1 MNNQRSLLFDLPA
14 NFVIPTYLQVITPN
28 RTTAK
33 TLRVA
38 HLSLEN
44 LAETIVRQQG
54 IRLASSL
61 LSYRL
66 LRQTLQEVL
75 RPRDIEGTIKRF
87 FPAIKELLQ
96 TELDLTTLAQYS
108 SVRLRQLATITSVY
122 QQKLR
127 AKKCIDCAELFW
139 QAAKTNNYQKSY
151 LFYGYFYPSHDELAF
166 IDAVAGDSSI
176 LILPTGE
183 EDIFA
188 ANRQGIK
195 FLTAR
200 GWDCRGIN
208 LTLKELENKTLTS
221 KNQVNNQIS
230 SKKHTNTIFKT
241 TEANNYQINNDSIGK
256 QLQQCFLHP
265 QPLPEKVSLQVYPN
279 LEAEVRGILTQVK
292 SLLNQGVSAK
302 EIVLVA
308 RDEQLYGTTLL
319 DIAWEYNLPLR
330 ALYAIGLEH
339 TRMGAWLKLLLE
351 VIETNFPFETTAKL
365 LSHPLARQLPGEIWQ
380 QAKLKHPETFSA
392 WQELGVD
399 LSLLQLPKRN
409 RRDEW
414 VQLLQNILEQFQL
427 RQQGKHWAREIVAFY
442 KIQEALVQLAQPEA
456 EILTQTAFFQDVRD
470 TLALLTVPAQPGRGG
485 IELHTPL
492 SLLGAKYNYV
502 FVLGMGEGIF
512 PTNITSDSILDFF
525 ERKQLVKQG
534 FPIETAVTITN
545 REALAFYSLLAV
557 PQIKIIFS
565 YPQSIKQESI
575 LPSPYLT
582 RLGLKLTSL
591 PNLPVASLEKAR
603 QVYLHQPTKLKDLTI
618 KHIIKAWQVEQTR
631 ETATVADEYD
641 GLIGI
646 PLDSNNLVFSASQ
659 LTQLGQC
666 PFKWFAYRL
675 LKLRELPEA
684 ELDLSTIS
692 RGNLYHRCLELSLEK
707 IKTAA
712 DLAEFNLQQLEQAFL
727 QVEQELNLVQLPAWQ
742 TRRKE
747 HLDLLYLNLIT
758 PEFLPAEREVVARE
772 TEFNLKWHGLQIK
785 GKIDRIDRTATGLV
799 IVDYKTSSTTP
810 LGIKDEKGKA
820 SLDIQLPLYQTAI
833 EQSFL
838 EQSVD
843 AIYYS
848 LTKRK
853 KISSAKRNPEQ
864 LAAFA
869 EKVQFNLQ
877 QGYYPVS
884 PDLEQKACQYCAFDL
899 VCRKGD
905 RLQRKSIN

>member
-1 MNNQRSLLFDLPA
+1 MNNHRSLLFNLPA
-14 NFVIPTYLQVITPN
+14 NFSLPTHLQIITPS

-33 TLRVA
+33 TLGVA
-38 HLSLEN
+38 HISLEN
-44 LAETIVRQQG
+44 LAENIIRQQG

-75 RPRDIEGTIKRF
+75 RPKDIEGTIKKY
-87 FPAIKELLQ
+87 FPAIKELLS
-96 TELDLTTLAQYS
+96 TELDLITFAQSS
-108 SVRLRQLATITSVY
+108 SVRVRQLATITGIY

-127 AKKCIDCAELFW
+127 AKRYIDCAELCW

-166 IDAVAGDSSI
+166 IDAIAGNHSI
-176 LILPTGE
+176 LILVLPTGK
-183 EDIFA
+183 EDIFTS
-188 ANRQGIK
+188 NREGIE

-200 GWDCRGIN
+200 GWHCREAK
-208 LTLKELENKTLTS
+208 LMP
-221 KNQVNNQIS
+221 Q
-230 SKKHTNTIFKT
+230 TNT
-241 TEANNYQINNDSIGK
+241 NSIGK
-256 QLQQCFLHP
+256 QLQQCFLHQ
-265 QPLPEKVSLQVYPN
+265 QPLPQGISLQVYPN
-279 LEAEVRGILTQVK
+279 LETEVRDILTQVK

-302 EIVLVA
+302 EIVIVA

-319 DIAWEYNLPLR
+319 DTAWEYNLPLR

-380 QAKLKHPETFSA
+380 QAKLKHPQTFSA

-427 RQQGKHWAREIVAFY
+427 RQQGKRWAREIVAFY

-512 PTNITSDSILDFF
+512 PAAITSDSILDFF

-534 FPIETAVTITN
+534 FRIETAVTKTN
-545 REALAFYSLLAV
+545 REALAFYSFLAV
-557 PQIKIIFS
+557 PQTKIIFS
-565 YPQSIKQESI
+565 YPQLIKQESI
-575 LPSPYLT
+575 LPSHYLT
-582 RLGLKLTSL
+582 RLGLKPSSL

-603 QVYLHQPTKLKDLTI
+603 QVYLHQPTKLKDFTI
-618 KHIIKAWQVEQTR
+618 KHIVKAWQVEQNR
-631 ETATVADEYD
+631 EVATVADEYD
-641 GLIGI
+641 GFIGI
-646 PLDSNNLVFSASQ
+646 PLESNNLVFSASQ

-675 LKLRELPEA
+675 LKLKELPEA

-712 DLAEFNLQQLEQAFL
+712 DLAEFNLQQLEQAFI
-727 QVEQELNLVQLPAWQ
+727 QVEQELNLLELPAWQ
-742 TRRKE
+742 ARRQE
-747 HLDLLYLNLIT
+747 HLELLYLNLIT
-758 PEFLPAEREVVARE
+758 PEFLPEEREIVSRE
-772 TEFNLKWHGLQIK
+772 SKFKIEWHGLQIK
-785 GKIDRIDRTATGLV
+785 GKIDRIDRTTTGLV
-799 IVDYKTSSTTP
+799 ILDYKTSSTTP
-810 LGIKDEKGKA
+810 LGIKDEEGKA
-820 SLDIQLPLYQTAI
+820 SLDLQLPLYQAAI
-833 EQSFL
+833 EQCFQD
-838 EQSVD
+838 QSVE

-853 KISSAKRNPEQ
+853 KIASAKRNSEQ
-864 LAAFA
+864 LANFA
-869 EKVQFNLQ
+869 EKVQLNLQ
-877 QGYYPVS
+877 KGYYPVA
-884 PDLEQKACQYCAFDL
+884 PDLEQKVCQYCDFDL
-899 VCRKGD
+899 VCRRGS
-905 RLQRKSIN
+905 RLSRKSTD